1 MAIINIRVDER
12 LIHGQVA
19 NMWTSRLNIT
29 RIMVVDDQ
37 IAGSDIDKM
46 TLKMAVPAGVKLS
59 VLPFKT
65 AAENIIAGKYDSQRV
80 LLLIKSVPALMALY
94 EHHLPM
100 PEINIANVTQLHN
113 GFPVTKSV
121 SLSAEDITRLQQLGA
136 QGTKIISQRVP
147 NDDKLNVTDILN
159 NLK

>member
-29 RIMVVDDQ
+29 RIMVADDQ
-37 IAGSDIDKM
+37 IAESDIDKM

-59 VLPFKT
+59 VLPFRT

-80 LLLIKSVPALMALY
+80 LLLIKSVPALMALHEY
-94 EHHLPM
+94 HLPM
-100 PEINIANVTQLHN
+100 PEINVANVTQLQ
-113 GFPVTKSV
+113 GGLPVTKSV
-121 SLSAEDITRLQQLGA
+121 SLSAVDITQLQQLA
-136 QGTKIISQRVP
+136 AHGTKIISQRVP
-147 NDDKLNVTDILN
+147 NDDKLNVADILN
-159 NLK
+159 NLI